1 MNSDQWGGF
10 TDDCSLSHCLLILAD
25 SADEPVAVLFDD
37 FVGAVGE
44 VEGLGF
50 AVVAHV
56 EHAGAVDEGLVAVCP
71 RFGAGHSVH
80 GDFDE
85 GEGVEFDEGV
95 IFPVGAGV
103 GDESGLV
110 FGRQGGDVAF
120 DGGSRAATCRRSAGG
135 KKNAQGEHEN
145 GEFRMHRFLHEL
157 ITSLRAALLFFA
169 AKQSQSVFTRLLRA
183 LPSELRDT
191 KADYSMEEFIVM

>member
-1 MNSDQWGGF
+1 M
-10 TDDCSLSHCLLILAD
+10 LLTH

-56 EHAGAVDEGLVAVCP
+56 EHAGAIDEGFVAVGA
-71 RFGAGHSVH
+71 RFGARHSVY

-85 GEGVEFDEGV
+85 GEGVEFDQGV

-103 GDESGLV
+103 GDEGGLV
-110 FGRQGGDVAF
+110 FCCQGSDVAF
-120 DGGSRAATCRRSAGG
+120 DGGCRSATCRRSAGG
-135 KKNAQGEHEN
+135 K
-145 GEFRMHRFLHEL
+145 
-157 ITSLRAALLFFA
+157 
-169 AKQSQSVFTRLLRA
+169 
-183 LPSELRDT
+183 
-191 KADYSMEEFIVM
+191 